1 MEKSGFMLNED
12 RFLSSLASS
21 ERLKQEA
28 EKICPERKAYSEILR
43 VITKD
48 FSTAMKDKDYASL
61 FELEKLAQEH
71 DAIYHS
77 VDKEKTLQTFAAMD
91 MLKQQFMDCSDP
103 EKARSRFIPN
113 IERLN
118 MQGVRMKDKAFD
130 ATANSI
136 CGFINSFKSA
146 RCVPAENGFYS
157 IRSDAITAIQKEH
170 QRHIDQALGF
180 ETKERGLS
188 R

>member
-12 RFLSSLASS
+12 RFLFSLASS

-48 FSTAMKDKDYASL
+48 FSTALKGKDYTTL

-71 DAIYHS
+71 DAIYHAA
-77 VDKEKTLQTFAAMD
+77 DKEKTLQTFAATD
-91 MLKQQFMDCSDP
+91 MLKQHFMECTDP
-103 EKARSRFIPN
+103 ENVRSRFLPS
-113 IERLN
+113 IEKLK
-118 MQGVRMKDKAFD
+118 MQGIRMKDKTFD
-130 ATANSI
+130 VTANSI

-157 IRSDAITAIQKEH
+157 VRTDAIKAIQKEH
-170 QRHIDQALGF
+170 QRHIDHALGF
-180 ETKERGLS
+180 DTKDRGLS

>member
-61 FELEKLAQEH
+61 FELEKLAQERSEE
-71 DAIYHS
+71 HS
-77 VDKEKTLQTFAAMD
+77 Q
-91 MLKQQFMDCSDP
+91 
-103 EKARSRFIPN
+103 
-113 IERLN
+113 
-118 MQGVRMKDKAFD
+118 
-130 ATANSI
+130 NS
-136 CGFINSFKSA
+136 S
-146 RCVPAENGFYS
+146 
-157 IRSDAITAIQKEH
+157 H
-170 QRHIDQALGF
+170 W
-180 ETKERGLS
+180 
-188 R
+188 